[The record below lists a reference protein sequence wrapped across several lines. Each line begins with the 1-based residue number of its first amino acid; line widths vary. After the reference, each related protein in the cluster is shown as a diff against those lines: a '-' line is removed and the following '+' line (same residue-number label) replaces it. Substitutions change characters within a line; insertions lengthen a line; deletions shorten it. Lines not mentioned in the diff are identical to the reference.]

1 MSCIVFVYN
10 RIEMSRQSQQ
20 QKRNVRIISIDGNI
34 GSGKSTLVA
43 DLKERLGNDKNICF
57 LQEPI
62 DLWNTIRD
70 ENDVTILENYYKDQV
85 KYAFTFQMM
94 AYISRLSMLKR
105 EINKNKY
112 DIIITERSTNTDR
125 YVFAKMLYDEKK
137 IDKIQY
143 EIYLKWFDEFI
154 SEIPQ
159 IEVIYIRTFPHV
171 AHERVKKRAREGE
184 SVIELEYLKRCHEYH
199 ENWLMKKERG
209 LSLVFDG
216 NMNIYDE
223 PKVLENW
230 IDTIKTYLYNTVIEE
245 YNDGV

>member
-1 MSCIVFVYN
+1 M
-10 RIEMSRQSQQ
+10 
-20 QKRNVRIISIDGNI
+20 
-34 GSGKSTLVA
+34 
-43 DLKERLGNDKNICF
+43 
-57 LQEPI
+57 
-62 DLWNTIRD
+62 WNTIRD
-70 ENDVTILENYYKDQV
+70 ENDVTILENYYKDQI
-85 KYAFTFQMM
+85 KYAFSFQMM
-94 AYISRLSMLKR
+94 AYISRLSMLKK

-125 YVFAKMLYDEKK
+125 YVFAKMLFDDNK

-143 EIYLKWFDEFI
+143 EIYLRWFDEFI

-216 NMNIYDE
+216 NVNIYDE

-245 YNDGV
+245 YNEGTF

>member
-1 MSCIVFVYN
+1 
-10 RIEMSRQSQQ
+10 MSRQSYER
-20 QKRNVRIISIDGNI
+20 KPVRIISIDGNI
-34 GSGKSTLVA
+34 GSGKSTLVS
-43 DLKERLGNDKNICF
+43 DLKQRFEDEKNICF

-70 ENDVTILENYYKDQV
+70 ENDITILENYYKDQT
-85 KYAFTFQMM
+85 KYAFSFQMM
-94 AYISRLSMLKR
+94 AYISRLSMLKK

-125 YVFAKMLYDEKK
+125 YVFAKMLFDDKK
-137 IDKIQY
+137 IEKIQY

-154 SEIPQ
+154 SELPT
-159 IEVIYIRTFPHV
+159 IEVIYIRTSPNV

-199 ENWLMKKERG
+199 ENWLNKERG

-216 NMNIYDE
+216 NVNIYQE

-230 IDTIKTYLYNTVIEE
+230 IEIIKKYMYDTVIEY
-245 YNDGV
+245 YNESTF

>member
-1 MSCIVFVYN
+1 M
-10 RIEMSRQSQQ
+10 SQQ
-20 QKRNVRIISIDGNI
+20 SYERKPVRIISIDGNI
-34 GSGKSTLVA
+34 GSGKSTLVS
-43 DLKERLGNDKNICF
+43 DLKQCFEDEKNICF

-70 ENDVTILENYYKDQV
+70 DNDVTILENYYKDQT
-85 KYAFTFQMM
+85 KYAFSFQMM

-125 YVFAKMLYDEKK
+125 HVFAKMLFDDKK
-137 IDKIQY
+137 IEKIQY

-154 SEIPQ
+154 SELPT
-159 IEVIYIRTFPHV
+159 IEVIYIRTSPNV

-199 ENWLMKKERG
+199 ENWLNRERG

-216 NMNIYDE
+216 NVNIYQE

-230 IDTIKTYLYNTVIEE
+230 IEIIKKYMYDNVIEY
-245 YNDGV
+245 YNESTF

>member
-1 MSCIVFVYN
+1 M
-10 RIEMSRQSQQ
+10 SQQ
-20 QKRNVRIISIDGNI
+20 SEQKKSVRIISLEANI
-34 GSGKSTLVA
+34 GGGKSSLVA
-43 DLKERLGNDKNICF
+43 ELKERLGNDKNICF
-57 LQEPI
+57 LQEPV
-62 DLWNTIRD
+62 DLWNTIKD
-70 ENDVTILENYYKDQV
+70 EHGVTILENYYKDQS

-125 YVFAKMLYDEKK
+125 HVFAKMLFDDKK
-137 IDKIQY
+137 IEKIQY

-154 SEIPQ
+154 SELPT
-159 IEVIYIRTFPHV
+159 IEVIYIRTSPNV

-199 ENWLMKKERG
+199 ENWLNRERG

-216 NMNIYDE
+216 NVNIYQE

-230 IDTIKTYLYNTVIEE
+230 IEIIKKYMYDNVIED
-245 YNDGV
+245 YNENTF

>member
-1 MSCIVFVYN
+1 
-10 RIEMSRQSQQ
+10 MSRQSNQ
-20 QKRNVRIISIDGNI
+20 QKNVRVISIDGNI

-43 DLKERLGNDKNICF
+43 DLKERFGDAKNICF
-57 LQEPI
+57 LQEPV
-62 DLWNTIRD
+62 DLWNTIKD
-70 ENDVTILENYYKDQV
+70 ENDVTILENYYKDQM

-94 AYISRLSMLKR
+94 AYISRLSMLKK

-216 NMNIYDE
+216 NVNIYDE

-245 YNDGV
+245 YNEGTF

>member
-1 MSCIVFVYN
+1 MSQ
-10 RIEMSRQSQQ
+10 QSQQ
-20 QKRNVRIISIDGNI
+20 HKRNVRIISIDGNI

-43 DLKERLGNDKNICF
+43 DLKERLGYDKNKNINICF

-137 IDKIQY
+137 IEKIQY

-216 NMNIYDE
+216 NVNIYDE

-245 YNDGV
+245 YNDYA

>member
-1 MSCIVFVYN
+1 MSQ
-10 RIEMSRQSQQ
+10 QSQQ
-20 QKRNVRIISIDGNI
+20 HKRNVRIISIDGNI

-43 DLKERLGNDKNICF
+43 DLKERLGYDKNICF

-143 EIYLKWFDEFI
+143 EIYLRWFDEFI

-209 LSLVFDG
+209 LCLVFDG
-216 NMNIYDE
+216 NVNIYDE

-245 YNDGV
+245 YNECTF